1 MKVYAL
7 IGSSGTGKS
16 HHAQAVAY
24 REEIDVILD
33 DGLLIQGSRIIAG
46 RSAKR
51 EPTRLQA
58 VRRAIF
64 MDSDHAEAV
73 MAKLAEINPNR
84 LLVITTSRRMF
95 ARIADRLQL
104 PQPAIVI
111 QIEEVA
117 SSKQITEALRVR
129 RYEGKHVI
137 PAPTIEVK
145 RNLPGI
151 LVDPLKYVFPR
162 TGRGRPLRRGEKSIV
177 RPTFSYIGRLTIG
190 EGALRT
196 ITRELVRSLPGVKR
210 IVRIGVEEEK
220 HNVNLDIDL
229 SIDGLVSIPQVLTA
243 TQLAVKKGIEE
254 MTGLQVREI
263 NVTARTLVVSA
274 P

>member
-73 MAKLAEINPNR
+73 TAKLAEINPDR

-104 PQPAIVI
+104 PQPAKVI

-117 SSKQITEALRVR
+117 SSKQITEALRIR

-196 ITRELVRSLPGVKR
+196 ITRELVRSLPGVER
-210 IVRIGVEEEK
+210 IVRIGVEEVK